1 MKKDENYYLK
11 VFLKE
16 IKYIEEKV
24 IRNIMDD
31 LESSSDDYDK
41 EQIKAMSL
49 MCFEKA
55 ILKNTFFENVFFE
68 GPIWEMS
75 L

>member
-1 MKKDENYYLK
+1 MGSNHDCLAVISLDLTMKKDEKYYLQL
-11 VFLKE
+11 FLKE

-41 EQIKAMSL
+41 E
-49 MCFEKA
+49 
-55 ILKNTFFENVFFE
+55 
-68 GPIWEMS
+68 
-75 L
+75 

>member
-1 MKKDENYYLK
+1 MGSNHDCLVVISLDFTMKKDEKYYLQ

-31 LESSSDDYDK
+31 LENSSDDYDK
-41 EQIKAMSL
+41 E
-49 MCFEKA
+49 
-55 ILKNTFFENVFFE
+55 
-68 GPIWEMS
+68 
-75 L
+75 

>member
-1 MKKDENYYLK
+1 MGSNHDCLAVISLDFTMKKDEKYYLK

-41 EQIKAMSL
+41 E
-49 MCFEKA
+49 
-55 ILKNTFFENVFFE
+55 
-68 GPIWEMS
+68 
-75 L
+75 